1 MRRKMWIN
9 QFFPMIPFNS
19 LFKIKKNQRCFCV
32 CRGWKRNTGIKLVK
46 QKKGTCSEIV
56 LNRSFPVHPYS
67 SPWKHQKILR
77 WKSYGFL
84 VLFLSVEKGWL
95 RTNGLML
102 LEKSKSKKL
111 PRLISTSNRMPSSA
125 INNKFDECN

>member
-1 MRRKMWIN
+1 M
-9 QFFPMIPFNS
+9 
-19 LFKIKKNQRCFCV
+19 L
-32 CRGWKRNTGIKLVK
+32 RNMYWTI
-46 QKKGTCSEIV
+46 
-56 LNRSFPVHPYS
+56 RSQCTLTLAHEN
-67 SPWKHQKILR
+67 IR
-77 WKSYGFL
+77 KSYGFL

-102 LEKSKSKKL
+102 LEKSKSKKI